1 MLLKIF
7 KEEIDFRCRLCYTKY
22 KVSCSVQGGLN
33 NDL

>member
-7 KEEIDFRCRLCYTKY
+7 KKIIDFEYKLCYTKY
-22 KVSCSVQGGLN
+22 KVSCSVQRGLN